1 MNENLIHNEDIRND
15 IAKLNMKL
23 KDPMIT
29 EEEKDECEIELIR
42 LIMLRSN
49 CEHKN
54 YTPF

>member
-42 LIMLRSN
+42 LIKLRGN